1 MYLLLDIGGT
11 KTRVA
16 VSKDGK
22 TLFASN
28 IFETSLDFQ
37 EGISNIRKTA
47 GSLIGG
53 EEIKTIVCGIA
64 GSLNRDKSILTNS
77 PHLSEWVGKPVKK
90 ELEDIFHASVF
101 LENDSALAG
110 LGEAVFGAGKE
121 DKIVAYL
128 TISTGVGGVRIVD
141 KKIDSN
147 TYGFEPGHQ
156 IIDSNGSF
164 ELGKYHSGY
173 LEGYIAGSALHKH
186 YGKDPALIDDET
198 VWDEFARLLAIGIN
212 IAIVFWSPDVV
223 VIGGSVAANR
233 FSLEKTESYLKQ
245 YLKIFPVFPPIR
257 QAVFDKE
264 SGLYGGLAYLRALE
278 IK

>member
-28 IFETSLDFQ
+28 ISETFPNFQ
-37 EGISNIRKTA
+37 EGISAIKKIA
-47 GSLIGG
+47 DSLIGG
-53 EEIKTIVCGIA
+53 EKIQAIVCGIP
-64 GSLNRDKSILTNS
+64 GPLDKEKTKAVNA
-77 PHLSEWVGKPVKK
+77 PHLLGWNHKPLKS
-90 ELEDIFHASVF
+90 ELEKAFAAPAY
-101 LENDSALAG
+101 LENDSVLAG

-121 DKIVAYL
+121 DRIVAYL
-128 TISTGVGGVRIVD
+128 TVSTGVGGTRIVD
-141 KKIDSN
+141 GKIDAN

-156 IIDSNGSF
+156 IIDLNGSF
-164 ELGKYHSGY
+164 ELGKYRSGD
-173 LEGYIAGSALHKH
+173 LEGFISGSALREH

-212 IAIVFWSPDVV
+212 NVIVFWSPDVV
-223 VIGGSVAANR
+223 IIGGSVAANR

-245 YLKIFPVFPPIR
+245 YLKIFPVIPPIR

-264 SGLYGGLAYLRALE
+264 SGLYGGLAYLRDL
-278 IK
+278 KTK

>member
-121 DKIVAYL
+121 DKKKKKKNTEKKKKKKKKKNVFFFFKK
-128 TISTGVGGVRIVD
+128 GGFGD
-141 KKIDSN
+141 KS
-147 TYGFEPGHQ
+147 
-156 IIDSNGSF
+156 
-164 ELGKYHSGY
+164 
-173 LEGYIAGSALHKH
+173 
-186 YGKDPALIDDET
+186 
-198 VWDEFARLLAIGIN
+198 ARLLAIGIN
-212 IAIVFWSPDVV
+212 NAIVF
-223 VIGGSVAANR
+223 
-233 FSLEKTESYLKQ
+233 
-245 YLKIFPVFPPIR
+245 
-257 QAVFDKE
+257 
-264 SGLYGGLAYLRALE
+264 
-278 IK
+278 